1 MHGPLPEFEQSE
13 TLEMC
18 FFAVVVLDQ
27 TSN

>member
-1 MHGPLPEFEQSE
+1 MDVALPEFEQSE